1 MIFFINIKKNV
12 NQKSREACRNFHW
25 PWLTLCVWQLQQGLT
40 YFTNEGQ
47 SLAVA
52 GIGADCDGTRLVQ

>member
-1 MIFFINIKKNV
+1 MSI
-12 NQKSREACRNFHW
+12 KSRMRHAVIFNDPDCM
-25 PWLTLCVWQLQQGLT
+25 TLCVWQLQQGLT

-52 GIGADCDGTRLVQ
+52 GIGADSDGTRLVQ